1 MIPRWDASGL
11 SASSPGLDAIEK
23 VVFFVK
29 DGFKAAQPYGTS
41 HLKRGKSGLGRGTE

>member
-1 MIPRWDASGL
+1 VIPRWDASGL

-29 DGFKAAQPYGTS
+29 DGFKAAQPYGTPHHEDEEQMLS
-41 HLKRGKSGLGRGTE
+41 ENVC